1 MSSLRFL
8 RTFVAI
14 ARLGSFSEAAEHVG
28 LTQAAV
34 SLQMRTLE
42 KEFGRE
48 LFDRSGRLALL
59 NQAGRELLPEVN
71 RLLELYDRIRLPKP
85 PTGHFM
91 GELAIGSIV
100 SSMSILAKIVSQ
112 FKNEHKELGI
122 RLVSGKSS
130 ELTQKVERGDIDA
143 AFVVGTVKRPAG
155 TTWSLLYREPLRI
168 IAPPSVRSDDP
179 REILTQHPFLR
190 FDRSQHTGRQI
201 DRVLQKMGIVPDDF
215 LELNAIEQLL
225 SLVQQDV
232 GVTVLPLLHT
242 LDWET
247 VSGLRIL
254 PLPAELGSPSRDI
267 GMIVRRDSMQLDIT
281 QAIYDRYASL
291 SVS

>member
-8 RTFVAI
+8 RTFVTI

-34 SLQMRTLE
+34 SLQMQALE

-71 RLLELYDRIRLPKP
+71 RLLELYDRIRLPRP
-85 PTGHFM
+85 PSGVFT
-91 GELAIGSIV
+91 GELTIGSIV

-112 FKNEHKELGI
+112 FKHEHKELGI

-130 ELTQKVERGDIDA
+130 ELSQKVERGDIDA
-143 AFVVGTVKRPAG
+143 AFVVGTGKRPAD
-155 TTWSLLYREPLRI
+155 TTWSLLYREPLRV
-168 IAPPSVRSDDP
+168 IAPLSVQSDDP
-179 REILTQHPFLR
+179 REILAQHPFLR

-201 DRVLQKMGIVPDDF
+201 DLALQKMDVLPHDF

-225 SLVQQDV
+225 GLVQQDV
-232 GVTVLPLLHT
+232 GVTMLPLLHT
-242 LDWET
+242 LDWE
-247 VSGLRIL
+247 SMKGLRIL
-254 PLPAELGSPSRDI
+254 PLPPELGSPSRDI
-267 GMIVRRDSMQLDIT
+267 GMLVRRDCTQLDIT
-281 QAIYDRYASL
+281 QAIFNRYASL
-291 SVS
+291 ALR

>member
-59 NQAGRELLPEVN
+59 NQAGRELLPEAN
-71 RLLELYDRIRLPKP
+71 RLLELYDRIRRPQP
-85 PTGHFM
+85 ATGDFV
-91 GELAIGSIV
+91 GELAIGAIV

-112 FKNEHKELGI
+112 LKNEHKKLGI

-143 AFVVGTVKRPAG
+143 AFVVGTAKPPAG
-155 TTWSLLYREPLRI
+155 TSWT
-168 IAPPSVRSDDP
+168 
-179 REILTQHPFLR
+179 
-190 FDRSQHTGRQI
+190 
-201 DRVLQKMGIVPDDF
+201 
-215 LELNAIEQLL
+215 
-225 SLVQQDV
+225 
-232 GVTVLPLLHT
+232 
-242 LDWET
+242 
-247 VSGLRIL
+247 
-254 PLPAELGSPSRDI
+254 
-267 GMIVRRDSMQLDIT
+267 
-281 QAIYDRYASL
+281 
-291 SVS
+291 